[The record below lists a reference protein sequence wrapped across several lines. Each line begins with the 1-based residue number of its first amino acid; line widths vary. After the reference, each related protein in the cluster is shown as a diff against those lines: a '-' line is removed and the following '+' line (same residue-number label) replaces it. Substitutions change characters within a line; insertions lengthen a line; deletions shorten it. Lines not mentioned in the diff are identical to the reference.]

1 MGGDFTRR
9 RFLGS
14 TATGLVA
21 LGYGA
26 GTPSMAAEGEGPT
39 PKRGGVLTIGQD
51 ENPIGLDPHKTAAF
65 STTNIAEHIFSCLL
79 RWDATVSRVE
89 PDLAVAW
96 ENPDPQTFVFH
107 LRDGVKFHNGDALT
121 SDDVKFTFQRMV
133 DPATRSPWS
142 SIFSVIREIET
153 PDPRTVVFRLAN
165 PFSPFLNYLATVR
178 YTAIVSREDVR
189 RRGDLVTGGAGT
201 GPFMLEDFRPNSL
214 IRLKRNPDYYEPGL
228 PYLDGLDFRIIPDEG
243 SRMAALRAGSVQLT
257 WLSRPD
263 SAAQMRD
270 VADIVAPEPET
281 YSRLMLLEFDQRKPP
296 FNDVRVR
303 RAFSLALNR
312 ELIVKVVWR
321 GRAGLAAALP
331 PMQAPFAVP
340 SGEVP
345 GLPYAKEDVAAAKA
359 LMAEA
364 GLAAGFETIFAV
376 SPANYGDVQIAQ
388 MVQQMVGRVGIR
400 IKILQKE
407 WSNLVA
413 DFQSTESPISM
424 AGLVWGPDPDTN
436 ISIRLDSRSTVN
448 PGKTPDPV
456 LDELLAKARQSYDE
470 AERVRH
476 YRAVQQRVADMA
488 YVITPCA
495 AALRWEMWSTKLQG
509 YRALPSAQRVYLR
522 QAWLQ

>member
-1 MGGDFTRR
+1 
-9 RFLGS
+9 
-14 TATGLVA
+14 
-21 LGYGA
+21 
-26 GTPSMAAEGEGPT
+26 
-39 PKRGGVLTIGQD
+39 
-51 ENPIGLDPHKTAAF
+51 
-65 STTNIAEHIFSCLL
+65 
-79 RWDATVSRVE
+79 
-89 PDLAVAW
+89 
-96 ENPDPQTFVFH
+96 
-107 LRDGVKFHNGDALT
+107 
-121 SDDVKFTFQRMV
+121 
-133 DPATRSPWS
+133 
-142 SIFSVIREIET
+142 
-153 PDPRTVVFRLAN
+153 
-165 PFSPFLNYLATVR
+165 
-178 YTAIVSREDVR
+178 
-189 RRGDLVTGGAGT
+189 
-201 GPFMLEDFRPNSL
+201 MLEDFRPNSL
-214 IRLKRNPDYYEPGL
+214 IRPKRNPDYYEPGL

-281 YSRLMLLEFDQRKPP
+281 YSRLMLLEFDQRRLP

-321 GRAGLAAALP
+321 HAGLTASLP

-340 SGEVP
+340 SGDVL

-364 GLAAGFETIFAV
+364 GFAAGFETIFAV

-388 MVQQMVGRVGIR
+388 IVQQMVGRVGIR

-436 ISIRLDSRSTVN
+436 IRYGWTVSHGQSLQDTRSRAGRS
-448 PGKTPDPV
+448 
-456 LDELLAKARQSYDE
+456 ARQGPPE
-470 AERVRH
+470 LRRRRANRP

-522 QAWLQ
+522 QSWLQ

>member
-1 MGGDFTRR
+1 MSANFTRR

-14 TATGLVA
+14 TGMGLVA

-26 GTPSMAAEGEGPT
+26 GPAVAADEAPT

-65 STTNIAEHIFSCLL
+65 STGNIAEHIYTCLL
-79 RWDATVSRVE
+79 RWDATASHVE

-121 SDDVKFTFQRMV
+121 SDDVKFTFQRLV
-133 DPATRSPWS
+133 DPATRSPWL
-142 SIFSVIREIET
+142 SIFSVIRAIDT

-165 PFSPFLNYLATVR
+165 PFSPFLNYLATIK

-189 RRGDLVTGGAGT
+189 QRGDLVKGGAGT

-243 SRMAALRAGSVQLT
+243 SRMAALRADSVQLT

-270 VADIVAPEPET
+270 VPDIVAPEPQSF
-281 YSRLMLLEFDQRKPP
+281 SRLLLLEFDQRRPP

-312 ELIVKVVWR
+312 EMIVKVVWR
-321 GRAGLAAALP
+321 GRAGLTASLP
-331 PMQAPFAVP
+331 PMQAPFAFP
-340 SGEVP
+340 SGDVP

-364 GLAAGFETIFAV
+364 GHAEGFDTVFAV

-388 MVQQMVGRVGIR
+388 IIQQMVGRVGIR

-407 WSNLVA
+407 WSQLVA
-413 DFQSTESPISM
+413 DFQATESPISM
-424 AGLVWGPDPDTN
+424 AGLVPGPDPDTN

-456 LDELLAKARQSYDE
+456 LDDLLARARQSYDE
-470 AERVRH
+470 AERTSL
-476 YRAVQQRVADMA
+476 YRAVQQRVSDMA

-495 AALRWEMWSTKLQG
+495 TALRWEMWSTKLQG

-522 QAWLQ
+522 QSWLR

>member
-1 MGGDFTRR
+1 MKADFTRR
-9 RFLGS
+9 QFLGS

-65 STTNIAEHIFSCLL
+65 STGNIAEHIYTCLL
-79 RWDATVSRVE
+79 RWDATASHVE

-121 SDDVKFTFQRMV
+121 SEDVKFTFQRLV
-133 DPATRSPWS
+133 DPATRSPWV
-142 SIFSVIREIET
+142 SIFSVISAIDT
-153 PDPRTVVFRLAN
+153 PDPKTVVFRLAN
-165 PFSPFLNYLATVR
+165 PFSPFLNYLATIK

-189 RRGDLVTGGAGT
+189 QPGDLIKGGAGT

-214 IRLKRNPDYYEPGL
+214 VRLKRNPDYYEPGL

-257 WLSRPD
+257 WLGRPD

-270 VADIVAPEPET
+270 VPDIVAPDPKS
-281 YSRLMLLEFDQRKPP
+281 YSRLLLLEFDQRRPP

-321 GRAGLAAALP
+321 GHAGLTASLP

-340 SGEVP
+340 SGDVL
-345 GLPYAKEDVAAAKA
+345 GLPYAREDVAAAKA

-364 GLAAGFETIFAV
+364 GYAAGLETIFAV

-388 MVQQMVGRVGIR
+388 IVQQMVGRVGIR

-436 ISIRLDSRSTVN
+436 ISIRLDSHSTVN
-448 PGKTPDPV
+448 PGKTADPV
-456 LDELLAKARQSYDE
+456 LDDLLAKARQSYDA
-470 AERVRH
+470 AERTSL

-522 QAWLQ
+522 QSWLQ